1 VTFLNPIEEAYL
13 SGMREKMEKRI
24 EKAELT
30 LSIQK
35 GTEFDLKKKQ
45 ELETQWILHR
55 GPYPEWAAALRKKAK
70 NSDNLHSFPVI
81 LRKPM
86 SKV

>member
-24 EKAELT
+24 EKGELK

-35 GTEFDLKKKQ
+35 GKKVDLKKKQ
-45 ELETQWILHR
+45 ELETQWILH
-55 GPYPEWAAALRKKAK
+55 GGSYPE
-70 NSDNLHSFPVI
+70 
-81 LRKPM
+81 
-86 SKV
+86 

>member
-1 VTFLNPIEEAYL
+1 
-13 SGMREKMEKRI
+13 MREKMEKRI
-24 EKAELT
+24 EKAELN

-35 GTEFDLKKKQ
+35 GIKVDLKKKQ
-45 ELETQWILHR
+45 ELETQWILHGDR
-55 GPYPEWAAALRKKAK
+55 IQNEQAALRKKAK
-70 NSDNLHSFPVI
+70 NSDNLLSFPVI

>member
-1 VTFLNPIEEAYL
+1 
-13 SGMREKMEKRI
+13 MREKMEKRI
-24 EKAELT
+24 EKAELN

-35 GTEFDLKKKQ
+35 GIEVDLKKKQ
-45 ELETQWILHR
+45 ELETQWILQGDR
-55 GPYPEWAAALRKKAK
+55 IQNEQAALRKKAK

>member
-24 EKAELT
+24 EKAELN

-35 GTEFDLKKKQ
+35 GIEVDLKRNKNLRLNGFFMGDRIQNEQQHSGKKPRIA
-45 ELETQWILHR
+45 TTSIL
-55 GPYPEWAAALRKKAK
+55 
-70 NSDNLHSFPVI
+70 FP
-81 LRKPM
+81 
-86 SKV
+86 